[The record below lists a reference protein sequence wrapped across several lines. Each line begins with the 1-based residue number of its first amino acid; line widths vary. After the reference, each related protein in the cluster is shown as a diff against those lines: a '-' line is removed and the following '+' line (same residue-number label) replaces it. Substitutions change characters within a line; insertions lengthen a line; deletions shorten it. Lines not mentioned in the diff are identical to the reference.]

1 MVSFKIPDLTMKA
14 NNYNHFLEEKLAS
27 KFFVCKKKSVALV
40 VGESKNLQ
48 ESCKAIL
55 QVNAYRYQDS
65 CKILASFSSHLQES
79 FKLIDSSCT
88 ILASFSIQMLGK
100 GGQRR
105 KGADLC
111 SSKLV
116 LAFAWAFLTSLTT
129 TDGALLC
136 SKRSAP
142 WPSRQRKK
150 QRP

>member
-1 MVSFKIPDLTMKA
+1 MLSFPSGRWIK
-14 NNYNHFLEEKLAS
+14 KLAR
-27 KFFVCKKKSVALV
+27 
-40 VGESKNLQ
+40 
-48 ESCKAIL
+48 IL
-55 QVNAYRYQDS
+55 QGNLASECIPVPRFLQDS
-65 CKILASFSSHLQES
+65 CKFFDSLARILQAYRFILQDS
-79 FKLIDSSCT
+79 CKFFDSSCKSACKMNRKACKMNKKNCKN
-88 ILASFSIQMLGK
+88 LASFSIQMLGK

-105 KGADLC
+105 KGADFC

-136 SKRSAP
+136 SRRSAP